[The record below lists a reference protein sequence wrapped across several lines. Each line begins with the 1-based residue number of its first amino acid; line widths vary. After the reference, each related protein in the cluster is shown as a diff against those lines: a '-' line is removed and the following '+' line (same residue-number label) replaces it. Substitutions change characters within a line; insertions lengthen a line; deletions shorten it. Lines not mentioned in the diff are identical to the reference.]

1 MNPVLFNLALKL
13 SDFRDKFGWTQDELA
28 KRSGI
33 SRATIINV
41 EKDPGRLTKTM
52 ALAILFVFLAE
63 LTQREQILQDKKLLA
78 TKPLSD
84 WAPIL
89 GLTSKSL
96 LSTLPLVG
104 IASLG
109 VFLWAGASAVPLAK
123 SNSKQASFFSSISS
137 LSESNPKY
145 STSDNEDER
154 LIEFQQHASEAIRLL
169 RSDLEEKLEIP
180 LTNLWSIIKAIDDA
194 EPSKST

>member
-109 VFLWAGASAVPLAK
+109 AFFCVGAVSLAK
-123 SNSKQASFFSSISS
+123 SKSKYGPLFSSISS

-145 STSDNEDER
+145 STSENEDER

>member
-1 MNPVLFNLALKL
+1 M
-13 SDFRDKFGWTQDELA
+13 
-28 KRSGI
+28 
-33 SRATIINV
+33 
-41 EKDPGRLTKTM
+41 
-52 ALAILFVFLAE
+52 
-63 LTQREQILQDKKLLA
+63 
-78 TKPLSD
+78 
-84 WAPIL
+84 
-89 GLTSKSL
+89 
-96 LSTLPLVG
+96 G

>member
-96 LSTLPLVG
+96 LSTLPFFG

-109 VFLWAGASAVPLAK
+109 AFICNGAVGLAK

-154 LIEFQQHASEAIRLL
+154 LTEFQQHASEAIKQLRL
-169 RSDLEEKLEIP
+169 DMEQKLEVP
-180 LTNLWSIIKAIDDA
+180 LTDLWSIIKAIDDA
-194 EPSKST
+194 EPQKNS